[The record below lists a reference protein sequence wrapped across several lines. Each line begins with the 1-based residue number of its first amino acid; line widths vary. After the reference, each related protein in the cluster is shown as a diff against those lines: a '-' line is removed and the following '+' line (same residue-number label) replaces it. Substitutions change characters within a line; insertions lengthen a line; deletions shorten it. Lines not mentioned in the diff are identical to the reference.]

1 MLDRALNTGEASVDF
16 RLCCLDTIL
25 MVLLLVK
32 ISVRAHEV
40 LFTDFGLELLRKVV
54 PQHEQWPV
62 ILAQLL
68 RFFAHG
74 LQHELL
80 LGCHLVLWHLCQ
92 FGSRLFLGAMAL
104 THQLVYCLF

>member
-1 MLDRALNTGEASVDF
+1 MLDRAFNTGEASVDF
-16 RLCCLDTIL
+16 WLCSLDAIL

-62 ILAQLL
+62 ILAQLFCL
-68 RFFAHG
+68 FAHG

-80 LGCHLVLWHLCQ
+80 LGCHLVLRYLC
-92 FGSRLFLGAMAL
+92 
-104 THQLVYCLF
+104 